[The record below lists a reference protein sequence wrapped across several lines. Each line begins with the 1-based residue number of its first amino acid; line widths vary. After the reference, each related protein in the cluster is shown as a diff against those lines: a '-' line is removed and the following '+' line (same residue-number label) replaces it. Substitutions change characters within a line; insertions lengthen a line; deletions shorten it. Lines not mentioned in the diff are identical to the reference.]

1 MQFIEHFN
9 LKQHNTFG
17 FPVEARWFCE
27 VHNEQD
33 LQEALDFSR
42 TNQLPLLLLGG
53 GSNVLFT
60 KNWDGLLILIRIMGK
75 SIVRETNDEVWV
87 KAGAGENWHELVMWT
102 IDQGLGGL
110 ENLSLIPGCCG
121 AAPMQN
127 IGAYGVELKDVFEEL
142 SAFHLE
148 KRETVV
154 FSAADCRFGY
164 RESVFKQEFK
174 GQYVITSITLKLSR
188 KPILRLSY
196 GDISSTLKQMGI
208 TSPGIR
214 EVSQA
219 VMFIR
224 SKKLPNPL
232 VVGNAGSFFKNPVV
246 SHKAFDSLKAS
257 YPDVP
262 HFTQPNGIKIPAAWL
277 IEQCGWKGK
286 FYGNVGVNQMQP
298 LVLVN
303 FGFGRGEE
311 ILALSQE
318 IVESVLS
325 RFQITL
331 TPEVN
336 II

>member
-164 RESVFKQEFK
+164 RESVFKQECK

-188 KPILRLSY
+188 NPILRLSY

-224 SKKLPNPL
+224 NKKLPNPL

-246 SHKAFDSLKAS
+246 SRKEFEVLSS
-257 YPDVP
+257 TYPDMP
-262 HFTQPNGIKIPAAWL
+262 HFTQPDGVKIPAAWL

-286 FYGNVGVNQMQP
+286 FFGNVGVNQMQP

-311 ILALSQE
+311 ILALSQK
-318 IVESVLS
+318 IRASVLD